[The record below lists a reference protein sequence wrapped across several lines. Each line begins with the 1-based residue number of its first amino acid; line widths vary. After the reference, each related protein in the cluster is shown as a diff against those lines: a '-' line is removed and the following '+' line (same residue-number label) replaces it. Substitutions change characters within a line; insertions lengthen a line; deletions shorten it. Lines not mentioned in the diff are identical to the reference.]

1 MRVYMRV
8 INAECVIIS
17 TKYRVKVVS
26 FEIAAQLFELM
37 KVQALKQ
44 YNKRLYIKALNDI
57 VNS

>member
-1 MRVYMRV
+1 MIVSIRVV
-8 INAECVIIS
+8 NAECVVIS

-26 FEIAAQLFELM
+26 FEVAAQLFELM

-57 VNS
+57 ITQ